1 MNILKAN
8 RDYKMKQKTFF
19 ITFNELSAGK
29 HFLRTDSAP
38 LNDDIFTKLLERERN
53 DNKEI

>member
-1 MNILKAN
+1 
-8 RDYKMKQKTFF
+8 MKQKTFF
-19 ITFNELSAGK
+19 ITFKGLSVAK

-38 LNDDIFTKLLERERN
+38 LNDDIFTKLLEGERN